1 VILEGAE
8 SVPVDDADRLIEI
21 ARQSHTRR
29 KTETTGANDVSS
41 RSHAVCRITI
51 TKPGGS
57 GTGSLVL
64 VDCAGT
70 ERRKDSFYHDKIRQ
84 QEGAEI
90 NASLHALKECI
101 RYRMLR
107 QNNTGVAVEKEGSTF
122 VPFRAS
128 ALTRVLAEGFVRP
141 DALLHVMATISP
153 CATDIEHSIST
164 LKAVSMLSGKEDA
177 LTEVRQTE
185 LFPIVKK
192 ELPKHPKHWDEEEVG
207 SNPGSGIFTSR

>member
-1 VILEGAE
+1 MFGQTGSGKTHTMTSIESRAAKDIFQNIPEGSSVTVSFIEICGKHVFDLVPPKRTEIRLRDAGNNTVILEGAE

-51 TKPGGS
+51 TKPGDS

-128 ALTRVLAEGFVRP
+128 ALTRVLAEG
-141 DALLHVMATISP
+141 
-153 CATDIEHSIST
+153 
-164 LKAVSMLSGKEDA
+164 
-177 LTEVRQTE
+177 
-185 LFPIVKK
+185 
-192 ELPKHPKHWDEEEVG
+192 
-207 SNPGSGIFTSR
+207 